1 MIQIERKF
9 QFQDELEE
17 ESSGTCQEH
26 DGEEEKVD
34 DSN

>member
-1 MIQIERKF
+1 MTFEHKF

-26 DGEEEKVD
+26 DEDEEKID
-34 DSN
+34 ESN